1 MRMMKMS
8 EITLDDVVRAS
19 IALMEKELP
28 PEEVKELYAGIK
40 QAFETILHP
49 TRKAKA
55 SAESLGVVLEERN
68 NIDDWSLNNQK
79 NKPLSLS
86 SSCDYEIHVYTA
98 GAIETL
104 RQKLIDD
111 IYDFIDDI
119 TIVSRP
125 ILIKQ
130 INKRFGY
137 LEIKE

>member
-1 MRMMKMS
+1 MS
-8 EITLDDVVRAS
+8 
-19 IALMEKELP
+19 
-28 PEEVKELYAGIK
+28 
-40 QAFETILHP
+40 
-49 TRKAKA
+49 
-55 SAESLGVVLEERN
+55 
-68 NIDDWSLNNQK
+68 DDWSLEGVDI
-79 NKPLSLS
+79 PAWGGVV
-86 SSCDYEIHVYTA
+86 HVYTQIS
-98 GAIETL
+98 IETL